1 VPERELADLVDGT
14 EVVDVRL
21 QRFEGEMFRTPPDGI
36 SVSLDWVE
44 PRYSLED
51 GAILA
56 LYENVIRYT
65 GADPEDETKTAPVAT
80 VTVRHIVELS
90 LDEGDVPSADAVS
103 QLLRGTVLFLVYP
116 YVRAALHR
124 LPAEFGL
131 PGFLLPYLRRNV
143 SAPGD

>member
-1 VPERELADLVDGT
+1 
-14 EVVDVRL
+14 
-21 QRFEGEMFRTPPDGI
+21 MFRTPPDGI